1 LSFYKNFKGEKH
13 MKVSFGKYFS
23 KALPVTVILISMFT
37 SVLVYSAEY
46 IEGEHYRVVD
56 KPGIPATP
64 GKIEVREFFWYGCP
78 HCFSLEGKLT
88 PWKKTLASDVN
99 FVATPAVAAAHWKVL
114 GSAYLAAENLGI
126 SEKSHSAVFNAIHRD
141 RQILNSPQQVA
152 TFYTKFGVTEQDF
165 LDQMNSFSTKT
176 ALRKAESL
184 FRQYQLTGVPAI
196 IVNGKYQPI
205 SRSYDEMLRIIDFLI
220 DKERKE
226 MLNPT
231 STK

>member
-1 LSFYKNFKGEKH
+1 
-13 MKVSFGKYFS
+13 MKVLFRQYFS
-23 KALPVTVILISMFT
+23 KALLLTV
-37 SVLVYSAEY
+37 VLFSALASASLYSAEFV
-46 IEGEHYRVVD
+46 EGEHYRVVD
-56 KPGIPATP
+56 KPGIPAAP

-88 PWKKTLASDVN
+88 PWRKTIASDVN

-114 GSAYLAAENLGI
+114 GSAFLAAENLGI
-126 SEKSHSAVFNAIHRD
+126 SEKSHSAVFNALHRD
-141 RQILNSPQQVA
+141 RQVLNSPEQVA
-152 TFYTKFGVTEQDF
+152 AFYTRFGVTEQDF

-196 IVNGKYQPI
+196 IVNGKYQPT
-205 SRSYDEMLRIIDFLI
+205 SHSYDEMLRIVDFLI

-226 MLNPT
+226 MLS
-231 STK
+231 STAAK